1 MEKQTSRN
9 IRLGLFVI
17 LGLGAIITLLYFI
30 GANQNLFGKNF
41 TMEAYFKDVSGL
53 RVGNNV
59 RFSGIVIGTV
69 KDITIKSDTSVQ
81 VVMKIDD
88 KLVQFLKQNDEASI
102 GTDGLMGNK
111 VVDIEA
117 GPAGG
122 APVQMGDRIRTKEA
136 LDMDQMMRTLDIT
149 NRNVAAMSEDLKET
163 VQRINR
169 SIAVWEILD
178 DAELPQYVKN
188 SLKNLQ
194 AATVKA
200 NTLVAD
206 VNALVNDV
214 ATAEG
219 GMVALLK
226 DSTLTHDLGEAA
238 MRIRNVSAQAE
249 KLTTLLDASVRSI
262 DKDLKTGGGPLN
274 AMLRDS
280 TMTSSIDR
288 SLQNI
293 EKGTNGFNETMEAL
307 KAHWLLRGYFKRQA
321 KKAEKE

>member
-41 TMEAYFKDVSGL
+41 TMKAYFKDVSGL
-53 RVGNNV
+53 RIGNNV

-69 KDITIKSDTSVQ
+69 KDIEIKSDTSVQ

-88 KLVQFLKQNDEASI
+88 KLVKFLKQNDIASI

-111 VVDIEA
+111 VVDIDP
-117 GPAGG
+117 GPPGG
-122 APVQMGDRIRTKEA
+122 TPIQMDDRIHTKEA

-149 NRNVAAMSEDLKET
+149 NRNVAAMSEDLKQT

-169 SIAVWEILD
+169 SVAVWEILD
-178 DAELPQYVKN
+178 DADLPQYVKN

-194 AATVKA
+194 YATAKA

-206 VNALVNDV
+206 VNAMVNDV

-293 EKGTNGFNETMEAL
+293 EKGTDGFNETMEAL